1 MEKRMIVRPCYKYTV
16 ISFACMI
23 IFIIICKQSVLS
35 RYIPMLSYACLYIC
49 GIIAYICRG
58 GCHVRRSICMAT
70 KKLYS
75 NNKKGVCP

>member
-35 RYIPMLSYACLYIC
+35 RYIPMLYFAS
-49 GIIAYICRG
+49 
-58 GCHVRRSICMAT
+58 
-70 KKLYS
+70 
-75 NNKKGVCP
+75 

>member
-1 MEKRMIVRPCYKYTV
+1 MIMKACYKYTM

-58 GCHVRRSICMAT
+58 GCHVRRSICGQQKSWVMMP
-70 KKLYS
+70 KEV
-75 NNKKGVCP
+75 GR